1 VPTHLALGSSVG
13 LSDEELS
20 WLNGWPEAPVF
31 DETDRLVLRYADA
44 LTRENRVDDDL
55 YAALAARFPPG
66 ELFELC
72 MAVSLSALVNRVH
85 ATFLTDV
92 DERTLAHVAQL
103 DLHELHREAADG
115 G

>member
-1 VPTHLALGSSVG
+1 MPTHLALGSSAG
-13 LSDEELS
+13 ISDEELS
-20 WLNGWPEAPVF
+20 WLNGWQEAPVF

-44 LTRENRVDDDL
+44 LTRENRVGAEL
-55 YAALAARFPPG
+55 YAALAARFAPR

-92 DERTLAHVAQL
+92 DERTAQRVAQL
-103 DLHELHREAADG
+103 DLHERQND
-115 G
+115 

>member
-1 VPTHLALGSSVG
+1 MPTHLALGSSAG

-20 WLNGWPEAPVF
+20 WLNGWREAPVF

-44 LTRENRVDDDL
+44 LTRENRVDAEL
-55 YAALAARFPPG
+55 YAALEARFPPR

-72 MAVSLSALVNRVH
+72 MAVSLAALINRVH

-92 DERTLAHVAQL
+92 DAATTQKVSQL
-103 DLHELHREAADG
+103 HLRMEP
-115 G
+115 